1 MTGVHFKKMDGMEY
15 KTPFL
20 EPLLRVHEGSRP
32 AQNIRGESNN
42 GRFGETTKNIC
53 GGKFHA
59 TFIFVTAV
67 CVIFLNV
74 LN

>member
-42 GRFGETTKNIC
+42 GRFGETTKISVVEN
-53 GGKFHA
+53 FMQHF
-59 TFIFVTAV
+59 TFVTAV